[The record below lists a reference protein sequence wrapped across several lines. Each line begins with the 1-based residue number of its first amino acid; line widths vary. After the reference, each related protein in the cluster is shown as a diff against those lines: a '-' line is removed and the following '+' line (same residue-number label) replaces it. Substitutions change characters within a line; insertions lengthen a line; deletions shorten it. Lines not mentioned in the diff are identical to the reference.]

1 MILTRTLGAGAFA
14 AALTLWS
21 MWVYLHSAWP
31 IMVSGSYSGVNGA
44 SAPGQESAD
53 ASASPSEPEPAAAA
67 LHAVENNVVADDEAE
82 SESKA
87 AS

>member
-1 MILTRTLGAGAFA
+1 
-14 AALTLWS
+14 

-44 SAPGQESAD
+44 SAQGLEPTDS
-53 ASASPSEPEPAAAA
+53 SASPSEPEPTAAA
-67 LHAVENNVVADDEAE
+67 LHAVENNGVADDEAE
-82 SESKA
+82 SEPKA